1 MNIEFEPSTHTYTVD
16 GVIKP
21 SVTQVLE
28 ACGIIDYRQ
37 IPYETREM
45 ALTRGRRV
53 HTLTQYFDEGDL
65 DESAVHPS
73 LEGYL
78 IGWQRFREQHEIG
91 RLPIT
96 HLEHRGAHVAGYAGT
111 VDRVFGGK
119 VLADIK
125 TGAAPWWVRIQLA
138 SYTEMLYASG
148 TEVQQRICVELPGN
162 GTFRVLTIP
171 RLHQRADFNSFM
183 AALRVFQ
190 EKQLKRF

>member
-1 MNIEFEPSTHTYTVD
+1 MNIEFEEESHTYRVN
-16 GVIKP
+16 GVIFP

-28 ACGIIDYRQ
+28 EVQIIDYRQ
-37 IPYETREM
+37 IPWETREM
-45 ALTRGRRV
+45 ALKRGSRV
-53 HTLTQYFDEGDL
+53 HRMTEFYDQDDL

-78 IGWQRFREQHEIG
+78 IGWQRFRAQHEVG

-96 HLEHRGAHVAGYAGT
+96 HIEHRGAHVAGYAGT
-111 VDRVFGGK
+111 VDRVFNGK

-125 TGAAPWWVRIQLA
+125 CGAAPWWVRIQLA

-162 GTFRVLTIP
+162 GTFRVIPIP
-171 RLHQRADFNSFM
+171 RLRQREDFNSFM
-183 AALRVFQ
+183 AALRVHQ